1 MSLNMLGGKKTRVNF
16 GAWIG
21 VNLLHDKSRPKQQNP
36 RHNSLIQHRPRKPEE
51 WGSGPPGP
59 PGAPAWFGWT
69 FVTSKS
75 YGAKVHTHT
84 YIYIETMV
92 MCEVRG

>member
-59 PGAPAWFGWT
+59 PGPPGAPAWFGWT

-84 YIYIETMV
+84 YIYIYI
-92 MCEVRG
+92 